1 MNDRMAAG
9 LVLFGAGVALALW
22 YYRLDRDGR
31 ERVFAV
37 FHGGPPHG

>member
-22 YYRLDRDGR
+22 YYRLDRDSR
-31 ERVFAV
+31 ERAFAA
-37 FHGGPPHG
+37 FRGGRP